1 MHFFVNSGQEIVN
14 TKYFQIWSS
23 FRTAS
28 LTLNFDIIQPMGSYQ
43 STVGLRLDWELAA
56 LEDHRTTTYSWSLT
70 NDIVGMSFDTT
81 AANTGHLNGA
91 VCSWNRKVA
100 ENCSGWLVD
109 IIFLKYCVVTS
120 SERFLVQRQVQM

>member
-1 MHFFVNSGQEIVN
+1 MAIAGGPEKDDRIAVVVTG
-14 TKYFQIWSS
+14 
-23 FRTAS
+23 
-28 LTLNFDIIQPMGSYQ
+28 LTCEKL
-43 STVGLRLDWELAA
+43 LAILKMVHGTGEQVA
-56 LEDHRTTTYSWSLT
+56 KAAAETLYSWSLI

-91 VCSWNRKVA
+91 VCSWSRKVA

-109 IIFLKYCVVTS
+109 DIILLKYCVVTF